1 MGTTA
6 ALQQARQEQKQLP
19 HTVPTAEHLLLSEQ
33 LRPKACPSDTA
44 PPVSSHR
51 DIRARVSQQV
61 PKGRELQ
68 TALGHRDEGCFG
80 YVGWYLVFQL
90 PISEKSQLMLPLQV
104 VPIQVPKINLPR
116 EHSVKTAPKSHT

>member
-51 DIRARVSQQV
+51 AIRARVSQQV

-68 TALGHRDEGCFG
+68 TALGHRMKAVSGMSG
-80 YVGWYLVFQL
+80 GTWYFSFPSL
-90 PISEKSQLMLPLQV
+90 KS
-104 VPIQVPKINLPR
+104 R
-116 EHSVKTAPKSHT
+116 S